1 MGSDRSAAAVEGLH
15 SHCTI
20 GLPALTN
27 LTAAELGTEVL
38 QVACEAL
45 ADGTSLPNAQRLVA
59 GGG

>member
-1 MGSDRSAAAVEGLH
+1 VEGLH